1 MKKLAKLT
9 TLTMT
14 AGLLLA
20 ACGDAGDPVDEELPG
35 MDEPIEGEPEPG
47 IDEEEDVDE

>member
-9 TLTMT
+9 AFTMT

-20 ACGDAGDPVDEELPG
+20 ACGDAGDPVDEDLPD

-47 IDEEEDVDE
+47 IEEDVDE